1 MFDDKLVLF
10 IHEPARLILMTHLAS
25 VKKADFA
32 FLLNCTNLSRGNLSV
47 QMTRLE
53 EKKLVTIEK
62 MFKDNRPCTMYQITR
77 SGRNVLKRYKKSMTG
92 LLMGLNV

>member
-1 MFDDKLVLF
+1 MFDDKLVQF
-10 IHEPARLILMTHLAS
+10 IHEPARLILLTHLVS
-25 VKKADFA
+25 MKKADFA

-53 EKKLVTIEK
+53 EKGLVAIEK

-77 SGRNVLKRYKKSMTG
+77 SGRNALKRYKKAMLD
-92 LLMGLNV
+92 LLAGLNP

>member
-25 VKKADFA
+25 VKKSDFA

-53 EKKLVTIEK
+53 EKGLVSIEK
-62 MFKDNRPCTMYQITR
+62 SFKDKRPCTMYQITR
-77 SGRNVLKRYKKSMTG
+77 TGRGVLKRYKKAMTG
-92 LLMGLNV
+92 MLAGLNV